1 MRPRLAPPGFALVLV
16 LCVLAVLSVIAV
28 TLIRETREETRFEGA
43 VIEDAKAEAL
53 AEGGIQQ
60 TMAELLTPPGN
71 GAWEADGTSHQ
82 IRLGEGVV
90 VIRIEDES
98 GRIDLNRADLATLES
113 MLVSIGLPTDEAQH
127 LAAAIADYRDP
138 DDIKTPGGAEAFDYE
153 AAGLKHGPKNGPFDS
168 PEEAMQVLGMTPAI
182 MRAIA
187 PLVTVHSPSGEVNA
201 QAASPAVRRALPKI
215 GFAGA
220 NQSSPD
226 PEGPALSDRHRR
238 QGHGGRHD
246 PQRRP
251 FHPRGRPPA
260 QHGPDPTLHRPE
272 LAPPLAGVSTNHPR
286 PRFEAGEGG
295 DPSRSD
301 GEGEGPVRPVL
312 EEKLADHIFTYIRK
326 QRICQAIVATIG
338 IPELQTTLAALD
350 PLSRD

>member
-1 MRPRLAPPGFALVLV
+1 MSLPATGGSLQPLEDHNPPERRFPAGFALVLV

-71 GAWEADGTSHQ
+71 GAWVADGGSHE

-113 MLVSIGLPTDEAQH
+113 MLVSTGLPTDEAQH

-153 AAGLKHGPKNGPFDS
+153 AAGLRHGPKNGPFDS
-168 PEEAMQVLGMTPAI
+168 PEEVMQVLGMTPAI
-182 MRAIA
+182 LRAIL
-187 PLVTVHSPSGEVNA
+187 PLITVHSPSGEVNR
-201 QAASPAVRRALPKI
+201 QAASPAVRRALPKTEF
-215 GFAGA
+215 GSA
-220 NQSSPD
+220 NQPNPD
-226 PEGPALSDRHRR
+226 PEGPAISIATVVRVTAEATTRNGGHFIREAILQRSTIPTQPFTILSWRR
-238 QGHGGRHD
+238 RWPG
-246 PQRRP
+246 
-251 FHPRGRPPA
+251 
-260 QHGPDPTLHRPE
+260 
-272 LAPPLAGVSTNHPR
+272 
-286 PRFEAGEGG
+286 
-295 DPSRSD
+295 
-301 GEGEGPVRPVL
+301 
-312 EEKLADHIFTYIRK
+312 
-326 QRICQAIVATIG
+326 
-338 IPELQTTLAALD
+338 
-350 PLSRD
+350 

>member
-1 MRPRLAPPGFALVLV
+1 MSLPATGGSLQPLEDHNPPERRFPAGFALVLV

-71 GAWEADGTSHQ
+71 GAWVADGASHQ

-138 DDIKTPGGAEAFDYE
+138 DDIKTPGV
-153 AAGLKHGPKNGPFDS
+153 P
-168 PEEAMQVLGMTPAI
+168 
-182 MRAIA
+182 R
-187 PLVTVHSPSGEVNA
+187 PSTT
-201 QAASPAVRRALPKI
+201 
-215 GFAGA
+215 
-220 NQSSPD
+220 
-226 PEGPALSDRHRR
+226 
-238 QGHGGRHD
+238 
-246 PQRRP
+246 
-251 FHPRGRPPA
+251 RPPA
-260 QHGPDPTLHRPE
+260 SSMGRRTGP
-272 LAPPLAGVSTNHPR
+272 SIPR
-286 PRFEAGEGG
+286 KR
-295 DPSRSD
+295 
-301 GEGEGPVRPVL
+301 
-312 EEKLADHIFTYIRK
+312 
-326 QRICQAIVATIG
+326 
-338 IPELQTTLAALD
+338 
-350 PLSRD
+350 

>member
-1 MRPRLAPPGFALVLV
+1 M

-71 GAWEADGTSHQ
+71 GAWEADGSSHE

-113 MLVSIGLPTDEAQH
+113 MLVSTGLPTDEAQH

-168 PEEAMQVLGMTPAI
+168 PEEVMQVLGMTPEI
-182 MRAIA
+182 LRAIS
-187 PLVTVHSPSGEVNA
+187 PLITVHSPSGEVNR
-201 QAASPAVRRALPKI
+201 QAASPAVRRALPKTEF
-215 GFAGA
+215 GSA
-220 NQSSPD
+220 NQASPD
-226 PEGPALSDRHRR
+226 PEGPAISIATVVRVTAEATTRN
-238 QGHGGRHD
+238 GG
-246 PQRRP
+246 P
-251 FHPRGRPPA
+251 FHPRGRPRSAARSPPSPSPSSAGAAAGRGEAADIPAVQRVIVRPSLSAVMVGAGRPSTSLPA
-260 QHGPDPTLHRPE
+260 Q
-272 LAPPLAGVSTNHPR
+272 
-286 PRFEAGEGG
+286 
-295 DPSRSD
+295 
-301 GEGEGPVRPVL
+301 
-312 EEKLADHIFTYIRK
+312 
-326 QRICQAIVATIG
+326 G
-338 IPELQTTLAALD
+338 I
-350 PLSRD
+350 